1 MDLTGDVFIL
11 LSRVNT
17 MLRDTYHNLALLC
30 EEEDVS
36 QEELEQKLSSIGYH
50 YSPEQNRFM

>member
-1 MDLTGDVFIL
+1 MELTGDVFIL

-17 MLRDTYHNLALLC
+17 MLRDTYRNLDELC

-36 QEELEQKLSSIGYH
+36 REELEEKLAAMDYR